1 MARSRDA
8 VKIEL
13 PIRSVP
19 PSAIRWLLIHSEP
32 HSHTRTG
39 ITKSLEIKTGV
50 SGFIAK
56 FGNRT
61 DRVKGAMPITVTN
74 PFKGRQYLGDVILQA
89 VRWYLRYPLA
99 YEHVAEL
106 LAERGL
112 EVDASCVWRWVQVY
126 SPELNKRCQPH
137 LKRTNKSY
145 RVDETYIKVKG
156 QDKYLYRAVDSTG
169 QTIDFLLA
177 AKRDTAAAKR
187 FFEKVFSSSSN
198 PIPRVINVDKNPAYP
213 AAVEALKAEGTLP
226 RRVRLR
232 QCKYLNN
239 VIEQDHRNVKKRTW
253 LAKGYGSFQSAWRTL
268 EGIETM
274 SMIRKGRVRWVA
286 KGDVVAEARFIAKL
300 FAIAA

>member
-1 MARSRDA
+1 M
-8 VKIEL
+8 
-13 PIRSVP
+13 
-19 PSAIRWLLIHSEP
+19 
-32 HSHTRTG
+32 
-39 ITKSLEIKTGV
+39 
-50 SGFIAK
+50 
-56 FGNRT
+56 
-61 DRVKGAMPITVTN
+61 
-74 PFKGRQYLGDVILQA
+74 
-89 VRWYLRYPLA
+89 
-99 YEHVAEL
+99 
-106 LAERGL
+106 
-112 EVDASCVWRWVQVY
+112 
-126 SPELNKRCQPH
+126 
-137 LKRTNKSY
+137 
-145 RVDETYIKVKG
+145 TYIKVKG

-213 AAVEALKAEGTLP
+213 GAVEALKAEGTLP

>member
-1 MARSRDA
+1 
-8 VKIEL
+8 
-13 PIRSVP
+13 
-19 PSAIRWLLIHSEP
+19 
-32 HSHTRTG
+32 
-39 ITKSLEIKTGV
+39 
-50 SGFIAK
+50 
-56 FGNRT
+56 
-61 DRVKGAMPITVTN
+61 MPITLAN
-74 PFKGRQYLGDVILQA
+74 PFKGRQYPGEVILQA

-112 EVDASCVWRWVQVY
+112 AVDASCVWRWVQAY
-126 SPELNKRCQPH
+126 SAELNKRCRSH

-156 QDKYLYRAVDSTG
+156 EEKYLYRAAVSTG
-169 QTIDFLLA
+169 QTINFLLS
-177 AKRDTAAAKR
+177 AKRDAAGAKR
-187 FFEKVFSSSSN
+187 FFQKVFSLPAN

-213 AAVEALKAEGTLP
+213 AAVDALKAEGTLP

-239 VIEQDHRNVKKRTW
+239 VVEQDHRTVKKRTW

-274 SMIRKGRVRWVA
+274 SMIRKGRVKWVA
-286 KGDVVAEARFIAKL
+286 KGDVMAQVRFIDNL
-300 FAIAA
+300 FEIAA